1 MIARVA
7 VDRRYELV
15 GSQIERAKRLVSHVA
30 WQELNVRR
38 FIDVRSRV
46 QVFATPDW
54 TDQWLVSFR
63 INECAQLI
71 DDLPHYVFVP
81 RSGFDDAVLVTPPQI
96 DKYLPVVAF

>member
-38 FIDVRSRV
+38 FIDVRARV
-46 QVFATPDW
+46 QVFATPYW
-54 TDQWLVSFR
+54 TDQWLVGLG
-63 INECAQLI
+63 IGECAQLI
-71 DDLPHYVFVP
+71 DELPHYRFLL
-81 RSGFDDAVLVTPPQI
+81 RSGLVDAVLVTRYPLDAFLSI
-96 DKYLPVVAF
+96 VVL